1 MPFHDLPF
9 SLKHWPPKLCDVGI
23 ASFKLNAT
31 KRIYV
36 VAHWENPDAFL
47 HYTLDRDAAYRTMY
61 GAREPWIRSRMKVG
75 NLGRFVSDRHEAARL
90 LAQWWREEQSNAT
103 AAAA

>member
-1 MPFHDLPF
+1 MRT
-9 SLKHWPPKLCDVGI
+9 PKLCDVGI
-23 ASFKLNAT
+23 ASYKLNAT

-36 VAHWENPDAFL
+36 VARWDDRDAFL

-61 GAREPWIRSRMKVG
+61 GAREPWTRSPIKVG
-75 NLGRFVSDRHEAARL
+75 NLGRFVGDRHEAAKL
-90 LAQWWREEQSNAT
+90 LAQWWRDEQSNAT